1 MIFLF
6 IFLFL
11 FFIFLFF
18 RFVSFRLFFEKPFYS
33 IFYSF
38 TDLISFFVHHGW
50 NNLATGQIIAYIGLF
65 GQGKTLSAVHHV
77 VRLYRRYDGL
87 RVYDKFRN
95 KWVIQHVHVISNVS
109 LSIPYENFISLSQI
123 VQASSRFHE
132 YDLENDTLTCIICL
146 GDEFSVQMNSRN
158 FKSNIDAT
166 FLNTLLTCRH
176 YHISLIYTAQR
187 FSHVDALLRQVTSY
201 VYDCHKF
208 WRFMTHSKFDAWSLE
223 NSSNPESVKPIS
235 RFGWFVR
242 DCDYEQ
248 YDTLACVGNLA
259 RSCAEGDMLSEDEI
273 LANQCNT
280 NTSVNISFPKKIK
293 LKK

>member
-1 MIFLF
+1 MVFVILFIILLF
-6 IFLFL
+6 IFLL
-11 FFIFLFF
+11 I
-18 RFVSFRLFFEKPFYS
+18 RFVSFRLIFEKPLLS
-33 IFYSF
+33 IFYSCK
-38 TDLISFFVHHGW
+38 DLFSFFVHHGW
-50 NNLATGQIIAYIGLF
+50 NNLSTGQIIAYIGLF

-77 VRLYRRYDGL
+77 VRLYNRYDGL
-87 RVYDKFRN
+87 KVYDKFRN
-95 KWVIQHVHVISNVS
+95 KWVSQRVHVISNVA
-109 LSIPYENFISLSQI
+109 LNIPYENFISLSQI
-123 VQASSRFHE
+123 VQAADRFHD

-201 VYDCHKF
+201 VYDCHKY

-223 NSSNPESVKPIS
+223 NCSNPESFKPIS

-242 DCDYEQ
+242 NIDYDQ

-273 LANQCNT
+273 LANQCNM

>member
-1 MIFLF
+1 M

-11 FFIFLFF
+11 FLILFFIFLLI

-38 TDLISFFVHHGW
+38 KDLLSYFVHHGW

-77 VRLYRRYDGL
+77 VRLYNRYDGL
-87 RVYDKFRN
+87 KVYDKFRK
-95 KWVIQHVHVISNVS
+95 KWVTQRVHVISNVS
-109 LSIPYENFISLSQI
+109 LNIPYENFISLAQI

-132 YDLENDTLTCIICL
+132 YDLDNDTLTCILCL

-166 FLNTLLTCRH
+166 FLNILLTCRH

-187 FSHVDALLRQVTSY
+187 FCHVDALLRQVTSY
-201 VYDCHKF
+201 VYDCHKY

-223 NSSNPESVKPIS
+223 NASSPESVKPIS

-242 DCDYEQ
+242 NCDYNS

-259 RSCAEGDMLSEDEI
+259 RSCSEGDMLSEEEI
-273 LANQCNT
+273 LANQFNL

>member
-1 MIFLF
+1 MIFLLL
-6 IFLFL
+6 FLIL
-11 FFIFLFF
+11 FFIFLLV
-18 RFVSFRLFFEKPFYS
+18 RFVSFRLFFEKPFHS

-38 TDLISFFVHHGW
+38 TDLISYFVHHGW
-50 NNLATGQIIAYIGLF
+50 NYLSTGQIIAYIGLF

-95 KWVIQHVHVISNVS
+95 KWVIQRVHVISNVS

-123 VQASSRFHE
+123 VQASSRYHDF
-132 YDLENDTLTCIICL
+132 DLENDTLTCIICL

-158 FKSNIDAT
+158 FKSNIDPT

-201 VYDCHKF
+201 VYDCHKY
-208 WRFMTHSKFDAWSLE
+208 WRFMTHSIYDAWALE
-223 NSSNPESVKPIS
+223 NSTNPESVKPLS

-242 DCDYEQ
+242 NSDFEQ

-259 RSCAEGDMLSEDEI
+259 RSCAEGDMLSEEEI
-273 LANQCNT
+273 LANQCNM

>member
-1 MIFLF
+1 MIFL
-6 IFLFL
+6 ILFLIL
-11 FFIFLFF
+11 FFIFLLF

-38 TDLISFFVHHGW
+38 NDLISYIVHHGW
-50 NNLATGQIIAYIGLF
+50 NNLSTGQIIAYIGLF

-77 VRLYRRYDGL
+77 VRLFNRYDGL

-95 KWVIQHVHVISNVS
+95 KWVIQRVHVISNVS
-109 LSIPYENFISLSQI
+109 LNIPYENFISLSQI
-123 VQASSRFHE
+123 VQAASRFHD

-201 VYDCHKF
+201 VYDCHKY
-208 WRFMTHSKFDAWSLE
+208 WRFMTHSKYDAWSLE

-242 DCDYEQ
+242 NCDFDQ

-259 RSCAEGDMLSEDEI
+259 RSCSEGDMLSEEEI
-273 LANQCNT
+273 LANQCNV
-280 NTSVNISFPKKIK
+280 NNSVNITFPKKIK

>member
-1 MIFLF
+1 M

-11 FFIFLFF
+11 FLILFFIFLLV
-18 RFVSFRLFFEKPFYS
+18 RFVSFRLFFQKPFHS

-38 TDLISFFVHHGW
+38 TDLIFYFVHHGW
-50 NNLATGQIIAYIGLF
+50 NNLSTGQIIAYIGLF

-87 RVYDKFRN
+87 RVYDKFRK
-95 KWVIQHVHVISNVS
+95 KWVIQRVHVISNVS
-109 LSIPYENFISLSQI
+109 LAIPYENFISLSQI
-123 VQASSRFHE
+123 VQASSRYHD
-132 YDLENDTLTCIICL
+132 YDLDNDTLTCIICL

-201 VYDCHKF
+201 VYDCHKY
-208 WRFMTHSKFDAWSLE
+208 WRFMTHSKFDAWTLE
-223 NSSNPESVKPIS
+223 NSSNPESVKPLS

-242 DCDYEQ
+242 NSDYDQ

-259 RSCAEGDMLSEDEI
+259 RSCSEGDMLSEAEI
-273 LANQCNT
+273 LANQCNV
-280 NTSVNISFPKKIK
+280 NNSVNITFPKKIK